1 MRTSSTG
8 YRGTGWAIRLITC
21 LALASTGGQRF
32 ALVGSMALTVAL
44 TVVLAGGIVEAKD
57 VERFIKVTDHDG
69 EPVTDLGAGDFT
81 VEHAGER
88 VDLAHVELV
97 DQPLRVALIVDD
109 ADGALPF
116 FRYFR
121 VYLPRFVRALP
132 ENSEIGLVLLSG
144 RPRLVV
150 DFTDDHDAVLDE
162 LARLFV
168 QEDYAAGF
176 FAGLEETV
184 DRWDDDLRWPVLAVV
199 TTDGPAQRTLT
210 DGRYGAFIERVVE
223 RGAVIHA
230 LGLYTQRAAA
240 GRGFQTGIARDV
252 TRVTGGWYGTVAGPS
267 QSIGEKLQEMAGEI
281 TRQYEQTRYQYAVAY
296 EPPPGTDPEAG
307 ISCAVRRAR
316 VHLRERASAARRGR
330 RVERD
335 RRHGR
340 QPRGAVQPGRV
351 GLRGGGL
358 CTGRRVVS
366 EGPRAGRALG
376 EAAVQAGAGLAQL
389 GRHRR
394 GEAVVRAG
402 GRDGAGLARR
412 RAGDRHPGF
421 AAVTEA
427 AGGHWRQPRRG
438 PGRRA
443 RGRPGPRGRLEP
455 RPGEPATRC
464 RHR

>member
-8 YRGTGWAIRLITC
+8 YRGTGWAIRLVAC
-21 LALASTGGQRF
+21 LASAGSTAGRRF
-32 ALVGSMALTVAL
+32 ALVGSIVLTVAL
-44 TVVLAGGIVEAKD
+44 TVVPAGGIVEAKD
-57 VERFIKVTDHDG
+57 VERFIKVTDRDG

-81 VEHAGER
+81 IEHDGER

-132 ENSEIGLVLLSG
+132 ENTEIGLVLLSG

-150 DFTDDHDAVLDE
+150 DFTDDHGAVFDE

-210 DGRYGAFIERVVE
+210 DGRYDAFIDRVVE

-252 TRVTGGWYGTVAGPS
+252 TRITGGWYDTVAGPS
-267 QSIGEKLQEMAGEI
+267 QSIGDKLLEMAAEI
-281 TRQYEQTRYQYAVAY
+281 TRQYEQTRHQYAVAY
-296 EPPPGTDPEAG
+296 EPP
-307 ISCAVRRAR
+307 
-316 VHLRERASAARRGR
+316 
-330 RVERD
+330 
-335 RRHGR
+335 
-340 QPRGAVQPGRV
+340 RGAD
-351 GLRGGGL
+351 
-358 CTGRRVVS
+358 
-366 EGPRAGRALG
+366 PR
-376 EAAVQAGAGLAQL
+376 
-389 GRHRR
+389 
-394 GEAVVRAG
+394 
-402 GRDGAGLARR
+402 
-412 RAGDRHPGF
+412 
-421 AAVTEA
+421 
-427 AGGHWRQPRRG
+427 
-438 PGRRA
+438 
-443 RGRPGPRGRLEP
+443 
-455 RPGEPATRC
+455 
-464 RHR
+464 

>member
-57 VERFIKVTDHDG
+57 VERFIKVTDRDG

-81 VEHAGER
+81 IEHDGQR

-116 FRYFR
+116 FQYFR
-121 VYLPRFVRALP
+121 DYLPEFVRALP
-132 ENSEIGLVLLSG
+132 EDSEIGLVLLSG

-150 DFTDDHDAVLDE
+150 DFTDDHGAVFDE
-162 LARLFV
+162 LARFFV

-184 DRWDDDLRWPVLAVV
+184 DRWDEDLRWPVLAVV
-199 TTDGPAQRTLT
+199 TTDGPAQRTPT

-252 TRVTGGWYGTVAGPS
+252 TRITGGWYDTVAGPS
-267 QSIGEKLQEMAGEI
+267 QSIAEKLQEMAAEI
-281 TRQYEQTRYQYAVAY
+281 TRQYEQTRHQYAVAY

-316 VHLRERASAARRGR
+316 VGLSISASGRPRPAAAVAPSATADTGDSREELYNQGESAFAAGDSAQAAVWFRKAH
-330 RVERD
+330 ERD
-335 RRHGR
+335 VRWVKPLFKLGLVSLNLGDIG
-340 QPRGAVQPGRV
+340 GAKQWFEQVVETAPG
-351 GLRGGGL
+351 
-358 CTGRRVVS
+358 S
-366 EGPRAGRALG
+366 PEGAQATAILG
-376 EAAVQAGAGLAQL
+376 SL
-389 GRHRR
+389 
-394 GEAVVRAG
+394 
-402 GRDGAGLARR
+402 
-412 RAGDRHPGF
+412 P
-421 AAVTEA
+421 
-427 AGGHWRQPRRG
+427 
-438 PGRRA
+438 
-443 RGRPGPRGRLEP
+443 
-455 RPGEPATRC
+455 
-464 RHR
+464 

>member
-1 MRTSSTG
+1 MRTNGTG
-8 YRGTGWAIRLITC
+8 YHGTGWAIRFTTG
-21 LALASTGGQRF
+21 LALAGSMSSQRF
-32 ALVGSMALTVAL
+32 VLLCFVVLTVAL

-57 VERFIKVTDHDG
+57 VERFIKVTDRAG

-81 VEHAGER
+81 IEHDGER

-144 RPRLVV
+144 RPRMVV
-150 DFTDDHDAVLDE
+150 DFTDDHGAVLDE
-162 LARLFV
+162 LGRLFV

-230 LGLYTQRAAA
+230 LGLYTQRAGA

-252 TRVTGGWYGTVAGPS
+252 TRITGGWYDTVAGPS
-267 QSIGEKLQEMAGEI
+267 QSIGEKLEEMAVEI
-281 TRQYEQTRYQYAVAY
+281 TRQYEQTRYQYAVVY
-296 EPPPGTDPEAG
+296 EPPRGADPQAA
-307 ISCAVRRAR
+307 ISCAVRR
-316 VHLRERASAARRGR
+316 G
-330 RVERD
+330 
-335 RRHGR
+335 G
-340 QPRGAVQPGRV
+340 V
-351 GLRGGGL
+351 GLSISASGRPRPAAPVAPGAAGDD
-358 CTGRRVVS
+358 TGDSR
-366 EGPRAGRALG
+366 EELYNQG
-376 EAAVQAGAGLAQL
+376 EAAFAVGDSAQAVEWFRKANERDLGWVKPLFKLGLVSLNL
-389 GRHRR
+389 GD
-394 GEAVVRAG
+394 V
-402 GRDGAGLARR
+402 DGAKRWFEEVVETAPSSPEGA
-412 RAGDRHPGF
+412 
-421 AAVTEA
+421 
-427 AGGHWRQPRRG
+427 Q
-438 PGRRA
+438 
-443 RGRPGPRGRLEP
+443 
-455 RPGEPATRC
+455 ATAILGSLP
-464 RHR
+464 

>member
-1 MRTSSTG
+1 MRTSGTG
-8 YRGTGWAIRLITC
+8 YHGTGWAIRFTTG
-21 LALASTGGQRF
+21 LALAGSMSSQRF
-32 ALVGSMALTVAL
+32 VLLCSVVLTVAL

-57 VERFIKVTDHDG
+57 VERFIKVTDRAG

-81 VEHAGER
+81 IEHDGER

-116 FRYFR
+116 FRYLR

-144 RPRLVV
+144 RPRMVV
-150 DFTDDHDAVLDE
+150 DFTDDHGAVLDE
-162 LARLFV
+162 LGRLFV

-223 RGAVIHA
+223 RGAVFHA

-252 TRVTGGWYGTVAGPS
+252 TRITGGWYDTVAGPT
-267 QSIGEKLQEMAGEI
+267 QSIGEKLLEMAAEI

-296 EPPPGTDPEAG
+296 EPPRGADPQAA
-307 ISCAVRRAR
+307 ISCAVRR
-316 VHLRERASAARRGR
+316 G
-330 RVERD
+330 
-335 RRHGR
+335 G
-340 QPRGAVQPGRV
+340 V
-351 GLRGGGL
+351 GLSISAS
-358 CTGRRVVS
+358 GR
-366 EGPRAGRALG
+366 PHP
-376 EAAVQAGAGLAQL
+376 AASVAPGATAGAT
-389 GRHRR
+389 
-394 GEAVVRAG
+394 
-402 GRDGAGLARR
+402 
-412 RAGDRHPGF
+412 GDSR
-421 AAVTEA
+421 EE
-427 AGGHWRQPRRG
+427 
-438 PGRRA
+438 
-443 RGRPGPRGRLEP
+443 L
-455 RPGEPATRC
+455 
-464 RHR
+464 